1 MRTHYTIKDWA
12 EMIFLL
18 LLVIPVWVGLID
30 AFFYTVLGN
39 TMTGFDWT
47 IGRVSLVIMF
57 FVLKVVLT
65 GARKQRLMKGIQ

>member
-1 MRTHYTIKDWA
+1 MRKHYTLVDWA

-18 LLVIPVWVGLID
+18 MLVIPVWVGLID

-47 IGRVSLVIMF
+47 IGRVILVLMF

-65 GARKQRLMKGIQ
+65 AARKQRIMREMK